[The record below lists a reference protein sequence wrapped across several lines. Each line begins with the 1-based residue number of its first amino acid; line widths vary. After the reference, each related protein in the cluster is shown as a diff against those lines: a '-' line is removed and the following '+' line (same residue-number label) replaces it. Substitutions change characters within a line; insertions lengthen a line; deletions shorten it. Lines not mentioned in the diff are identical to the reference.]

1 MQAFKEY
8 RAELEGLANP
18 TQVYSDHKALEYF
31 MTTKNLST
39 RQARWAK
46 LLSRYHFKIIYRA
59 GKANQKADAL
69 IRREEDVKAQNA
81 LKKEAR
87 EQIAIPS
94 HKVDSRIKAEIELA
108 PMSPDLTPITLTD
121 HILRANRTDISLQP
135 LRDRAIQEGEAT
147 WSLENGLLLCQGRLA
162 IPDVEVDGCPLQT
175 SIIKEA
181 HAQVSTTHPG
191 IAKTTKI
198 LRARYY

>member
-1 MQAFKEY
+1 M
-8 RAELEGLANP
+8 
-18 TQVYSDHKALEYF
+18 
-31 MTTKNLST
+31 
-39 RQARWAK
+39 
-46 LLSRYHFKIIYRA
+46 

-94 HKVDSRIKAEIELA
+94 HKVDSQIKAEIKLA
-108 PMSPDLTPITLTD
+108 PISPDLTPIILTD
-121 HILRANRTDISLQP
+121 YILQANRTDILLQP
-135 LRDRAIQEGEAT
+135 LRDRAIQEGKAT

-162 IPDVEVDGCPLQT
+162 IPDIEVDGCPLRT

-181 HAQVSTTHPG
+181 HAQVSTAHPG

-198 LRARYY
+198 LRAQYY